1 MSVVTAVAV
10 VAAVGLLFALD
21 PGGAIAE
28 SGFPDFQQMDWTQLA
43 AWGFRTIGVAVAQLL
58 IIVLW
63 LWPKYR
69 PPQAGPGY
77 SGTPRPDGMP
87 AAPVSVLQGH
97 MTWTPTLLASI
108 IEMCQRGTLRI
119 EPVRTRAGFLY
130 RLSRQGLTEYEWER
144 TICNSLPSGPT
155 TIDALFEAIK
165 EREDAV
171 GDQVGDYLQN
181 RGLFHDNPVRVRR
194 ENSGDGSDW
203 WMVASILTGVGG
215 GLWASL
221 WLDTWWANAVI
232 GVFAGVLY
240 SFVTVQMTMPRTGMV
255 TPTPAGALEI
265 GQWLAWSESAARSVP
280 LGARS
285 QSDPMLPYA
294 VGFNVAQPWLDV
306 TAKAPPWFGSGGA
319 SALQGADL
327 DAAYHAFMHAPEWWL
342 TGRSDDVAKAAAQWG
357 DEEVLRLRDELDQL
371 DQESPDAGQPERT
384 AQLRTAGET
393 HAVARERE
401 VQGSLPESAPEPPSG
416 ECQPHRAAR
425 PAEEPKGGGCL
436 RGCLI
441 WVIGMVAIGV
451 VALLFLFSLDV
462 VSPRDK
468 PCSLE
473 SPPIPTPAQIA
484 VAGDLFRD
492 ECVRVRG
499 MVVFREVDELVI
511 EMNRGNMVQ
520 RVSVRDPSQSLEAI
534 PQGRVVT
541 LGGWLRVEE
550 DGAYA
555 VHFVPDRGSDRA
567 WWRNLLE
574 NIKGLFQVAMSA
586 LQSHWV

>member
-1 MSVVTAVAV
+1 VVTAVAV

-87 AAPVSVLQGH
+87 AAAVSVLQGH

-130 RLSRQGLTEYEWER
+130 RLSRQGLSEYEWER
-144 TICNSLPSGPT
+144 TICNSLPSDPT
-155 TIDALFEAIK
+155 TIDALYEAIK

-221 WLDTWWANAVI
+221 WLDAWWANALI
-232 GVFAGVLY
+232 GVFAGLLY
-240 SFVTVQMTMPRTGMV
+240 SFVTVQMTMPRTGVV
-255 TPTPAGALEI
+255 TPTTSGALEI
-265 GQWLAWSESAARSVP
+265 GQWLAWRESAARSVP

-306 TAKAPPWFGSGGA
+306 TARAPPWFGSGGA

-327 DAAYHAFMHAPEWWL
+327 DAACHAFMHASEWWL
-342 TGRSDDVAKAAAQWG
+342 TGRSGDAAKSAAG
-357 DEEVLRLRDELDQL
+357 VGYELELDL
-371 DQESPDAGQPERT
+371 LKLESPDPETTGHRRT
-384 AQLRTAGET
+384 AEGIQDT
-393 HAVARERE
+393 ARESDS
-401 VQGSLPESAPEPPSG
+401 QHGSLEGAPAPPSG
-416 ECQPHRAAR
+416 GHQQDREKRLR
-425 PAEEPKGGGCL
+425 EEPKSGGCIV
-436 RGCLI
+436 GCCTW
-441 WVIGMVAIGV
+441 WVSAV
-451 VALLFLFSLDV
+451 VLGLVGLVVLLSLDGV
-462 VSPRDK
+462 APRDK
-468 PCSLE
+468 PCPLD

-484 VAGDLFRD
+484 VAGDLVRD
-492 ECVRVRG
+492 GCGRVRG
-499 MVVFREVDELVI
+499 TVVLREVDEFGI
-511 EMNRGNMVQ
+511 EMDRRSLVQ

-541 LGGWLRVEE
+541 VGGWLRVEE
-550 DGAYA
+550 DGTY
-555 VHFVPDRGSDRA
+555 VVQFVPDRGSDREL
-567 WWRNLLE
+567 WRNLLE
-574 NIKGLFQVAMSA
+574 NIEGLFQVATSA
-586 LQSHWV
+586 IQSHWV

>member
-1 MSVVTAVAV
+1 MSLLTALAV
-10 VAAVGLLFALD
+10 LAAVGLLFALD

-28 SGFPDFQQMDWTQLA
+28 SSFPDFQQMDWKQLA
-43 AWGFRTIGVAVAQLL
+43 AWGFRTIGVAVAQLF

-63 LWPKYR
+63 LWPRYR

-77 SGTPRPDGMP
+77 SGTPRPGGMP
-87 AAPVSVLQGH
+87 AAAVSVLQGH
-97 MTWTPTLLASI
+97 MTWTPTHLASI

-144 TICNSLPSGPT
+144 TICNILPSGPT
-155 TIDALFEAIK
+155 TIDALYEAIK

-171 GDQVGDYLQN
+171 GDQVGDYLQD

-215 GLWASL
+215 GFWASL
-221 WLDTWWANAVI
+221 WLDAWWANALI
-232 GVFAGVLY
+232 GVFAGLAY
-240 SFVTVQMTMPRTGMV
+240 SFVTVQMTMPRTGMLA
-255 TPTPAGALEI
+255 PTPSGALEI
-265 GQWLAWSESAARSVP
+265 GQWLAWRESAARSVL

-306 TAKAPPWFGSGGA
+306 TAKAPPWFGSGSA
-319 SALQGADL
+319 SRLRGADL
-327 DAAYHAFMHAPEWWL
+327 DVAYRAFMHAPEWWL
-342 TGRSDDVAKAAAQWG
+342 TGRSDDVAKAAMQWG

-384 AQLRTAGET
+384 AQLRTADET
-393 HAVARERE
+393 HDVARERE
-401 VQGSLPESAPEPPSG
+401 VQGSLLESAPAPPSG
-416 ECQPHRAAR
+416 EYQQHRAER
-425 PAEEPKGGGCL
+425 PAEEPKGGGCF

-441 WVIGMVAIGV
+441 WVIGLVGIGV
-451 VALLFLFSLDV
+451 VALLVLFSLDV

-468 PCSLE
+468 PCPLE

-492 ECVRVRG
+492 ACVSVRG
-499 MVVFREVDELVI
+499 TVVSQGIDELVT
-511 EMNRGNMVQ
+511 EVDRGEYLQ
-520 RVSVRDPSQSLEAI
+520 RVNVRDPSQALEAI
-534 PQGRVVT
+534 TQSGVVT
-541 LGGWLRVEE
+541 LAGWLRIEE
-550 DGAYA
+550 DGTYA

-567 WWRNLLE
+567 WWRNLVE
-574 NIKGLFQVAMSA
+574 NLDALF
-586 LQSHWV
+586 